1 MTNNVSYYDKL
12 KQTSQYHFDNTHRD
26 QPGEWF
32 TTHGKFVG
40 DWQQELNQL
49 KTETKPLTWR
59 NISSS
64 LGHKTPQTQWSPER
78 EARVNSQELDIIRG
92 GGDPEMALTDVNIE
106 VNQYPVFSKMVEMFG
121 LESAH
126 ARVHVQRTGQVFNM
140 HIDTYGVGF
149 PGIPEEKLVR
159 IVVMLEDWVPGHFY
173 TYGTHNYSH
182 WPAGEFHTFRWK
194 DVPHGT
200 ANASSVP
207 RTSLIVTGVMTEK
220 TIDIL
225 NTPYTSYKV

>member
-1 MTNNVSYYDKL
+1 MNSSYYDKL

-32 TTHGKFVG
+32 TTHGKFEG
-40 DWQQELNQL
+40 AWQQELQQL
-49 KTETKPLTWR
+49 KTDTKPLTWR

-64 LGHKTPQTQWSPER
+64 LGHKTPQTQWTPER
-78 EARVNSQELDIIRG
+78 EARVQSQELDITRG

-106 VNQYPVFSKMVEMFG
+106 VNQYPVFSSMIESFG
-121 LESAH
+121 LESVH
-126 ARVHVQRTGQVFNM
+126 ARIHVQRTGQVFNM

-149 PGIPEEKLVR
+149 PNVPEDKLIR
-159 IVVMLEDWVPGHFY
+159 ITVMLEDWVPGQFY
-173 TYGTHNYSH
+173 CYGTYNYSH

-207 RTSLIVTGVMTEK
+207 RTSLIITGIMTDK
-220 TIDIL
+220 TINIL
-225 NTPYTSYKV
+225 NTPYTLYKV